1 MEEMFV
7 MTKIQNYVD
16 QLVFLHR
23 TAGDHLN
30 GLGQ

>member
-1 MEEMFV
+1 MEEILV
-7 MTKIQNYVD
+7 MTKIKNYVE
-16 QLVFLHR
+16 QLVSLHR

>member
-1 MEEMFV
+1 MFV

-23 TAGDHLN
+23 IAGDHLN